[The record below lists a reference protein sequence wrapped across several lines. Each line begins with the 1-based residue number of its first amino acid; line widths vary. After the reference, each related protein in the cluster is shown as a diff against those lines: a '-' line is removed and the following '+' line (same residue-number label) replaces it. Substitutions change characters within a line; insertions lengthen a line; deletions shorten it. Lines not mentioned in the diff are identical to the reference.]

1 VEKDTGG
8 DQQQALTIRNNKIMY
23 LERMLSLAEED
34 KKKQEIII
42 MKMTY
47 NEELRK
53 KACSVLEQKNVK
65 LESSTNYLKSVCVER
80 DENISNMQGEIDIKN
95 VEMRRLHDEI
105 DVTTYDL
112 KQLREKNSALHKRV
126 SELQY
131 QIEEYEKKKEESK
144 LVTQLPNAG
153 ITPTETRE
161 TTPPTRAAPNRRLVC
176 FCAQS
181 TSEAVWSI
189 PLQSSYLAAIFN
201 YLYEHFKAN
210 VFVLKNQK
218 Q

>member
-8 DQQQALTIRNNKIMY
+8 DQQQALTIKNNKIMY

-42 MKMTY
+42 RKMIY
-47 NEELRK
+47 NEELRNK
-53 KACSVLEQKNVK
+53 ECSVFEEKNVK
-65 LESSTNYLKSVCVER
+65 LESSTNYLKSICMEK
-80 DENISNMQGEIDIKN
+80 DEKISNMQGEIDIKN
-95 VEMRRLHDEI
+95 VERRHLHDEI

-112 KQLREKNSALHKRV
+112 KQLREKNSELHKRV

-153 ITPTETRE
+153 ITPTETRHHTSHE
-161 TTPPTRAAPNRRLVC
+161 S
-176 FCAQS
+176 CA
-181 TSEAVWSI
+181 
-189 PLQSSYLAAIFN
+189 
-201 YLYEHFKAN
+201 
-210 VFVLKNQK
+210 
-218 Q
+218 